1 MEVNG
6 ITRRPEGVRRGVVLL
21 LCVVGTGLLG
31 VQPARAAKIKKLV
44 LTPSEAKV
52 FVSWSHFLA
61 NGETTWSQR
70 HAPAFTPAIRT
81 TIWQILKTDTQAQS
95 LANPMIDYL
104 LWRRSLD
111 PQRFQANHPN
121 LSPTLAQLLKT
132 PSLPPGVPPPTYKPV
147 PQTSVSPKPSI
158 SPQTLSGPPPSP
170 SPSDVPPA
178 AVPEPSALLLAVTMT
193 GVGLFWRHRRFKSLP
208 N

>member
-6 ITRRPEGVRRGVVLL
+6 ITSQPEGVRRGVVLL
-21 LCVVGTGLLG
+21 LCILGTGWLG
-31 VQPARAAKIKKLV
+31 VQPARAAATKKLV
-44 LTPSEAKV
+44 LTPTEAKV

-61 NGETTWSQR
+61 DGETMWSKR
-70 HAPAFTPAIRT
+70 HAPAFTPAIKS

-121 LSPTLAQLLKT
+121 LSPTLAQLLHT
-132 PSLPPGVPPPTYKPV
+132 PSLPPGVPPPTYTPV
-147 PQTSVSPKPSI
+147 PQTSV

-170 SPSDVPPA
+170 SPSDVPPP

-193 GVGLFWRHRRFKSLP
+193 GVGLFWRHRRSKSLP
-208 N
+208 K